1 MDPDD
6 LFDRFNEIIA
16 PDFSLVTGRRLDTAS
31 NASNDQ
37 NAAQTIGNDEDVTRN
52 VSSNEND
59 EDSAARHETQ
69 LVSTTADNDAQS
81 DLEKTNKESNEESS
95 ECNQLP
101 SDAKIARN
109 LHWKLIEPIE
119 LVYIKNDSGSWAEVS
134 KEECVLVTDI
144 EEMAISEDD
153 GGGDDKVAHVLR
165 HVRACHNGDQF
176 GLIENTFSLDTSSQ
190 EIVNITVNDLGVIP
204 MRLLP
209 ALERENI
216 EARLV
221 SRGKKYH
228 GICESSHN
236 LMNYKG
242 PILPLDRETQWTWTV
257 SPLSLHAEST
267 TEYLTHQIP
276 QTNQRVVVDTAGWK
290 MQSAGAD
297 DSSISPHRGTSLKSL
312 LSNEGHTIPQSDD
325 PSSSQGENPMSEDAL
340 PDAKSKQ
347 KSPEYGQTR
356 EDHEWTDIDYLT
368 CPPTLV
374 AFLLYENKW
383 VSVDVEHLTDIIW
396 PESPFDS
403 LELEV
408 GKKKLIQDLTHRF
421 KKKEVSQG
429 SHQDTGG
436 QQGGN
441 LVIFLTGPP
450 GVGKTLTAEIVAEE
464 AQRPLYRVSAGEFS
478 VNPSDLGKR
487 LGEIFL
493 LARRWGAIILIDEA
507 GMFMTKRQASTPA
520 QNVAITAFLWL
531 LHTYD
536 GLIFLTSTSE
546 DIDTA
551 FYDCIHA
558 TIKYVGPDETQRTNI
573 WRRQLQRAVGSP
585 EEHPLSSRWPE
596 ETYRLLG
603 KVETNGR
610 EIRNIVRTAEQL
622 ALGLSTELAMEHVA
636 AAMRN
641 FGGSDNDVES
651 ICEKLEM
658 LEEKVGGGRGLACDD
673 DVELQH

>member
-1 MDPDD
+1 MDPNDV
-6 LFDRFNEIIA
+6 FDRFNEIIG
-16 PDFSLVTGRRLDTAS
+16 PDFSLVTGRRLDTTS

-37 NAAQTIGNDEDVTRN
+37 NVAHTIGNDEDITRN
-52 VSSNEND
+52 VTSNEND
-59 EDSAARHETQ
+59 EDSAARYEKQ
-69 LVSTTADNDAQS
+69 LVSTTAGNDAQS
-81 DLEKTNKESNEESS
+81 DLEKTNKESNEETS

-119 LVYIKNDSGSWAEVS
+119 LVYIKSDSGSWAEVS

-165 HVRACHNGDQF
+165 HVRACHNGGQF

-209 ALERENI
+209 APERENI

-221 SRGKKYH
+221 SRGKKYYD
-228 GICESSHN
+228 ICESSHN

-267 TEYLTHQIP
+267 TEYLTHQIS
-276 QTNQRVVVDTAGWK
+276 DK
-290 MQSAGAD
+290 SK
-297 DSSISPHRGTSLKSL
+297 SRGRHSGLEDAKRC
-312 LSNEGHTIPQSDD
+312 DD

-340 PDAKSKQ
+340 PDAKGKQ

-356 EDHEWTDIDYLT
+356 EYHEWTDIDYLT

-374 AFLLYENKW
+374 AFLLYDNKW
-383 VSVDVEHLTDIIW
+383 VNVDVEHLTDIIW

-493 LARRWGAIILIDEA
+493 LVRRWGAIILIDEA

-520 QNVAITAFLWL
+520 QNAAITAFLWL

-558 TIKYVGPDETQRTNI
+558 TIKYVGLDETQRTNI
-573 WRRQLQRAVGSP
+573 WRRQLQRAIGSP

-610 EIRNIVRTAEQL
+610 DIRNIVRTAEQL
-622 ALGLSTELAMEHVA
+622 ALG
-636 AAMRN
+636 
-641 FGGSDNDVES
+641 SDNFVES

-658 LEEKVGGGRGLACDD
+658 LEEKVGGGRGQACDD
-673 DVELQH
+673 DVEVQHPVGERSDRL